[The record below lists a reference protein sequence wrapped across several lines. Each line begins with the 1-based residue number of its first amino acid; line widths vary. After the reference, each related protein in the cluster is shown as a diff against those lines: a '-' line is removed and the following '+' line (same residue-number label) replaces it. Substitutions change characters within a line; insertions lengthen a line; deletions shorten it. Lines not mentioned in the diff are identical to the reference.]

1 MYGFIGAIVNKFR
14 VIRVLL
20 FTALY
25 CCLNPASLANDFID
39 DISIVEESGIYYINA
54 TSKILANEEHVR
66 NVITD
71 YDHIYRLSDSIIESK
86 VLRSGDNDTVQV
98 ETLVLCC
105 VPLFCKEVTRVE
117 EVDEVESGLIQ
128 TRIIPEKSDFI
139 SGRATWKIERMGQVT
154 RLTYQASLEPDFFI
168 PPLLGTKMV
177 ISNMR
182 DEFNTTFSR
191 IQHIARINEDRE
203 WNDNFE
209 FVLKKVDQDTEPC
222 NVNYIAN
229 SL

>member
-1 MYGFIGAIVNKFR
+1 MYSFIGAIIYKFR
-14 VIRVLL
+14 VIRTLL
-20 FTALY
+20 FTTLFF
-25 CCLNPASLANDFID
+25 CLNPASLANDFID
-39 DISIVEESGIYYINA
+39 DISVVEEDGVYYINA
-54 TSKILANEEHVR
+54 TSQILASEQQVR

-86 VLRSGDNDTVQV
+86 VVKSSDSDKVQV
-98 ETLVLCC
+98 ETLVLAC

-117 EVDEVESGLIQ
+117 EVNEVGSGLIK
-128 TRIIPEKSDFI
+128 TRIISEKSDFI
-139 SGRATWKIERMGQVT
+139 SGKAAWKIERMGQVT

-168 PPLLGTKMV
+168 PPLLGTQMV
-177 ISNMR
+177 INNMR

-203 WNDNFE
+203 WNDSFE
-209 FVLKKVDQDTEPC
+209 FVLDKVDQEAEPC